1 MRMQATPLTR
11 SGLPRLAP
19 IMALSALVSSLAW
32 SLPPKMQP
40 AAQPPPPGQPQAGQ
54 PSVQRGQAQE
64 GATITP
70 NYKDADLSQI
80 IQAVSEVTGK
90 NFIIDPRVN
99 AKVTM
104 LSATPMSPGA
114 FYEAFLSVLQ
124 VYGYVAVP
132 AGKVIKIIPNTDV
145 RQSPSIDLPNSV
157 SSTSDEIVTQ
167 IITMKN
173 VSAAQLVPLLRPL
186 IPQQGHL
193 AAYAPGNM
201 LIISDRASN
210 VSRIMRI
217 IERMDESG
225 DEPIEVIALQNASAT
240 EVVRTINSLYQ
251 GGGAAGGEGGAP
263 VKVVADERTNSVLI
277 SGERSLRLKA
287 KALVLD
293 LDTPRR
299 GGAGDTEVRY
309 LLYADAEKLADK
321 LKGQASAT
329 AKAQGGPTAGGG
341 AAPPAGGGGGTS
353 NVDASVTIWADVPT
367 NALIMT
373 APPKIMKNLM
383 AVIDKLDIRRAQVEV
398 EALIVEVDVNKSA
411 NIGVQWLLD
420 GGNSYGYGVTNLPG
434 SSGSSI
440 VDIAAAALS
449 GVSGITN
456 NTALA
461 TTATTTT
468 TTGLGTAIGGAG
480 AASSI
485 SSVIPNGATF
495 AVGRYNSNTGRGFAA
510 VIQALRSDT
519 TSNIIS
525 TPRIITMNNEEAEV
539 KVTQEI
545 PLITGQ
551 YTSSTA
557 AVNGTTSP
565 FETIQREEVG
575 TILKVTPHI
584 SEGDAIQLK
593 IEQEDS
599 APGAKIADSS
609 DISTNKRSIKTTI
622 IIEDGGIIVLGGLM
636 QDTVT
641 ESEDRV
647 PVLGAIPLLGNLF
660 KSRSGSRQKSNLLV
674 FLRPKIL
681 RDQPATEAV
690 STQKYNEI
698 RDEERNLHKGKITL
712 LPGERQP
719 SIPQV
724 PLKSPN
730 APHGTSSVA
739 PAPQPVPAPQV
750 APPSGQVAP
759 APQVAPPLTQPAPAT
774 PVAPAL
780 SQPAPSPQPAPA
792 PQPTGPQP
800 R

>member
-1 MRMQATPLTR
+1 MMRFE
-11 SGLPRLAP
+11 RLSRG
-19 IMALSALVSSLAW
+19 ALICTVSLSLAA
-32 SLPPKMQP
+32 LAQ
-40 AAQPPPPGQPQAGQ
+40 AAPPGAPNLQ
-54 PSVQRGQAQE
+54 QRSQD

-104 LSATPMSPGA
+104 LSSTPMSADA
-114 FYEAFLSVLQ
+114 FYQAFLSVLQ

-132 AGKVIKIIPNTDV
+132 AGKVIKIVPNTDA
-145 RQSPSIDLPNSV
+145 RQLPSIDLPSNV
-157 SSTSDEIVTQ
+157 SASSDEMVTQ

-186 IPQQGHL
+186 IPQSGHL
-193 AAYAPGNM
+193 AAYPNGNM

-225 DEPIEVIALQNASAT
+225 EEPIEVIPLRNASAT
-240 EVVRTINSLYQ
+240 EVVRTINQLNQ
-251 GGGAAGGEGGAP
+251 GAAGGGEGGAP

-277 SGERSLRLKA
+277 SGEKSLRLKV

-293 LDTPRR
+293 LDTPRA
-299 GGAGDTEVRY
+299 GGGDTQVRY

-329 AKAQGGPTAGGG
+329 AKAQAGPAPGAGG
-341 AAPPAGGGGGTS
+341 APGGGGGGGGGGGS

-398 EALIVEVDVNKSA
+398 EAMIVEVDVNKSA
-411 NIGVQWLLD
+411 NLGVQWLLD
-420 GGNSYGYGVTNLPG
+420 GGTSLGYGVINFPG
-434 SSGSSI
+434 SSGTSI
-440 VDIAAAALS
+440 VDIAAAALGGIS
-449 GVSGITN
+449 GLENSS
-456 NTALA
+456 TAA
-461 TTATTTT
+461 GQTTATNT
-468 TTGLGTAIGGAG
+468 GTAIATGGAS
-480 AASSI
+480 AATGI
-485 SSVIPNGATF
+485 SSLIPNGATF
-495 AVGRYNSNTGRGFAA
+495 AVGTYNSNTGKGFAA
-510 VIQALRSDT
+510 LIQALRSDG

-551 YTSSTA
+551 YTSSQSQ
-557 AVNGTTSP
+557 VNGTTSP

-584 SEGDAIQLK
+584 SEGNTIQLK
-593 IEQEDS
+593 VEQEDS
-599 APGAKIADSS
+599 APGAKLADSA

-622 IIEDGGIIVLGGLM
+622 LIEDGGIIVLGGLM

-660 KSRSGSRQKSNLLV
+660 KSRSGSRQKSDLLI
-674 FLRPKIL
+674 FLRPRIL
-681 RDQPATEAV
+681 RDQAATQEV
-690 STQKYNEI
+690 STKRYDDI

-719 SIPQV
+719 SLPAIPAT
-724 PLKSPN
+724 SPN
-730 APHGTSSVA
+730 AINS
-739 PAPQPVPAPQV
+739 Q
-750 APPSGQVAP
+750 APPPG
-759 APQVAPPLTQPAPAT
+759 T
-774 PVAPAL
+774 PVII
-780 SQPAPSPQPAPA
+780 APSPQPAPA
-792 PQPTGPQP
+792 PQPVPGAQPAPAPQVAAPIAQPAPPLSQPATQPQP
-800 R
+800 VPPPPIATAPQPAPAPQPTHSAPPQ

>member
-1 MRMQATPLTR
+1 MTHFLSRQAPSFR
-11 SGLPRLAP
+11 PARPRLA
-19 IMALSALVSSLAW
+19 LACAM
-32 SLPPKMQP
+32 SILLAP
-40 AAQPPPPGQPQAGQ
+40 AAWPAPPGTPQM
-54 PSVQRGQAQE
+54 PRVQQRE
-64 GATITP
+64 DGATITP
-70 NYKDADLSQI
+70 NYKDADINQI
-80 IQAVSEVTGK
+80 IQAVGEVTGK

-104 LSATPMSPGA
+104 LSSTPMSPEA
-114 FYEAFLSVLQ
+114 FYQAFLSVLQ
-124 VYGYVAVP
+124 VYGYAAVP

-145 RQSPSIDLPNSV
+145 RQSPSLDLPASV

-173 VSAAQLVPLLRPL
+173 ISAAQLVPLLRPL

-193 AAYAPGNM
+193 AAYPSGNM

-210 VSRIMRI
+210 VARIMKI
-217 IERMDESG
+217 VERMDESG
-225 DEPIEVIALQNASAT
+225 DEPIEVIPLHNASASD
-240 EVVRTINSLYQ
+240 VVRTLNQLNQ
-251 GGGAAGGEGGAP
+251 GAGAAEGGAP
-263 VKVVADERTNSVLI
+263 VKIVADERTNSVLV
-277 SGERSLRLKA
+277 SGEKSLRLKQ
-287 KALVLD
+287 KALILD
-293 LDTPRR
+293 LDTPRA
-299 GGAGDTEVRY
+299 GGGGDTEVRY

-321 LKGQASAT
+321 LKGQATAT
-329 AKAQGGPTAGGG
+329 SKAQGGPQGGG
-341 AAPPAGGGGGTS
+341 AAASAGGGAGGGGGS

-411 NIGVQWLLD
+411 DIGVQWLLD
-420 GGNSYGYGVTNLPG
+420 GGSSLGYGITNFPG

-440 VDIAAAALS
+440 VDIAAAALG
-449 GVSGITN
+449 GVSGLTN
-456 NTALA
+456 SATNTA
-461 TTATTTT
+461 TSVG
-468 TTGLGTAIGGAG
+468 TTGLSTGAT

-485 SSVIPNGATF
+485 SSVIPTGATF
-495 AVGRYNSNTGRGFAA
+495 AVGTYNSNTGKGLAA
-510 VIQALRSDT
+510 IIQAIRSDGS
-519 TSNIIS
+519 SNIIS
-525 TPRIITMNNEEAEV
+525 TPRVITMNNEEAEV

-551 YTSSTA
+551 YSSSQT

-584 SEGDAIQLK
+584 SEGDTIQLK

-599 APGAKIADSS
+599 SPGAKLADSA

-622 IIEDGGIIVLGGLM
+622 LIEDGGIIVLGGLM

-681 RDQPATEAV
+681 RDQAATEAV
-690 STQKYNEI
+690 SAQKYNEI
-698 RDEERNLHKGKITL
+698 REQERTLHKGKITL
-712 LPGERQP
+712 LPGEKQP
-719 SIPQV
+719 AIP
-724 PLKSPN
+724 PYSNKPGAYPN
-730 APHGTSSVA
+730 GTNVIVA
-739 PAPQPVPAPQV
+739 PAPQPVPGAQPLPSSPVVSPPQP
-750 APPSGQVAP
+750 APPTS
-759 APQVAPPLTQPAPAT
+759 QPAPAT
-774 PVAPAL
+774 
-780 SQPAPSPQPAPA
+780 QPAVPPQPAVGPQPAPA
-792 PQPTGPQP
+792 PQPEQP

>member
-1 MRMQATPLTR
+1 MMPNSVTW
-11 SGLPRLAP
+11 PRLTCTVCAC
-19 IMALSALVSSLAW
+19 ALSVALALIA
-32 SLPPKMQP
+32 LPALPQQP
-40 AAQPPPPGQPQAGQ
+40 GPGPGPRQRPQSQP
-54 PSVQRGQAQE
+54 QE

-80 IQAVSEVTGK
+80 IQAVAEVTGK

-104 LSATPMSPGA
+104 LSATPMSPAA

-132 AGKVIKIIPNTDV
+132 AGKVIKIIPNTDA
-145 RQSPSIDLPNSV
+145 RQLPSIDLPNDV
-157 SSTSDEIVTQ
+157 SATSDEIVTQ

-193 AAYAPGNM
+193 AAYPSGNM

-210 VSRIMRI
+210 VNRIMRI

-225 DEPIEVIALQNASAT
+225 DEPIEVIPLHNASAT
-240 EVVRTINSLYQ
+240 DIVRTVNQLNQ
-251 GGGAAGGEGGAP
+251 GGGAAGAEGGAP
-263 VKVVADERTNSVLI
+263 VKLVADERTNSVLI
-277 SGERSLRLKA
+277 SGEKSLRLKA

-293 LDTPRR
+293 LDTPRA

-321 LKGQASAT
+321 LKGQATAT
-329 AKAQGGPTAGGG
+329 AKAQGGPQSG
-341 AAPPAGGGGGTS
+341 ASATPAVSGGGGS
-353 NVDASVTIWADVPT
+353 NVDASVTIWADIPT

-383 AVIDKLDIRRAQVEV
+383 AVIDKLDIRRAQVEI
-398 EALIVEVDVNKSA
+398 EAMIVEVAVNKSA

-420 GGNSYGYGVTNLPG
+420 GGNNYGYGVTNLPG
-434 SSGSSI
+434 SGTSI
-440 VDIAAAALS
+440 VDLAAAALS
-449 GVSGITN
+449 GVSGLTN
-456 NTALA
+456 SS
-461 TTATTTT
+461 TATS
-468 TTGLGTAIGGAG
+468 TTGVSTGAS
-480 AASSI
+480 AASSVT
-485 SSVIPNGATF
+485 SAIPNGATF
-495 AVGRYNSNTGRGFAA
+495 AIGKYNSNTGKGFAA
-510 VIQALRSDT
+510 VIQALRSDG

-525 TPRIITMNNEEAEV
+525 TPRVITMNNEEAEV

-545 PLITGQ
+545 PLVTGQ
-551 YTSSTA
+551 YTSSQSS
-557 AVNGTTSP
+557 VNGTTSP

-584 SEGDAIQLK
+584 SEGDVIQLK
-593 IEQEDS
+593 VEQEDS
-599 APGAKIADSS
+599 SPGAKLTDSA

-622 IIEDGGIIVLGGLM
+622 LIEDGGIIVLGGLM

-674 FLRPKIL
+674 FLRPRIL

-690 STQKYNEI
+690 SDAKYNEI
-698 RDEERNLHKGKITL
+698 RDAEKYLHKGKITL

-719 SIPQV
+719 SIP
-724 PLKSPN
+724 PIAPPASRSPGQ
-730 APHGTSSVA
+730 PIIIA
-739 PAPQPVPAPQV
+739 PAPQPVPGAQ
-750 APPSGQVAP
+750 APPSTQIAP
-759 APQVAPPLTQPAPAT
+759 ATQPAPPT
-774 PVAPAL
+774 
-780 SQPAPSPQPAPA
+780 SQPAPA
-792 PQPTGPQP
+792 PQVITGAQPATPASQPATAPQP
-800 R
+800 VGPPPLQPQQ